1 MINVFCNVILPFENY
16 RFYKSSKQSV
26 SNFQGRGL
34 LVPAV
39 TREIVQNLELNKQH
53 FKNFNGERNNKT
65 M

>member
-1 MINVFCNVILPFENY
+1 MLFFHLRITDFTKVA
-16 RFYKSSKQSV
+16 SSV

-39 TREIVQNLELNKQH
+39 TREIVQNLEPNKQH
-53 FKNFNGERNNKT
+53 FKNFNGERNKT

>member
-1 MINVFCNVILPFENY
+1 MFSNVILPYEKY

-26 SNFQGRGL
+26 NNFKGRRL

-39 TREIVQNLELNKQH
+39 AREIVQNLEPNKQH
-53 FKNFNGERNNKT
+53 FKTFSGERNNKT